1 MNKIILT
8 IGVASQL
15 LVSPAKQD
23 GTEVY
28 YSAQLIHAMDNIE
41 HMKEWVGQDI
51 ENGRI
56 NEEIAES
63 YYETL
68 DETYLFI
75 KDFYEKNCH

>member
-1 MNKIILT
+1 MNKITLT
-8 IGVASQL
+8 IGLASQL

-28 YSAQLIHAMDNIE
+28 YSTQLIHAMDNIE
-41 HMKEWVGQDI
+41 DMKTWVI
-51 ENGRI
+51 EDVNNGRMKS
-56 NEEIAES
+56 EIAEF
-63 YYETL
+63 YFENL